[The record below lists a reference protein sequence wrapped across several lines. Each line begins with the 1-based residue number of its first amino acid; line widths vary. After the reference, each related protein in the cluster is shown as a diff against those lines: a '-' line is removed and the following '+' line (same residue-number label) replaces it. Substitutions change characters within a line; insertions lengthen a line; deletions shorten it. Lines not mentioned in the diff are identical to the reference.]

1 VTWLLFSVF
10 MWGIPLLMVS
20 IAWWRYR
27 QLGSVP
33 RRDLVLLRIAISCLL
48 LNEGILVFIG
58 VVAGIHTLRPNVGPQ
73 TLGFVGVLLCAAS
86 LLALLMAKKNADTI
100 RAWKVIAAA
109 NIYLILLWPFL
120 MLSH

>member
-1 VTWLLFSVF
+1 VIWLLFI
-10 MWGIPLLMVS
+10 WGIPLLMVS

-48 LNEGILVFIG
+48 LSEGILVFIG
-58 VVAGIHTLRPNVGPQ
+58 VVAETDTLRRNVDPQ
-73 TLGFVGVLLCAAS
+73 TLGFLGVLLCAAS
-86 LLALLMAKKNADTI
+86 LLALLMAKRNADTI
-100 RAWKVIAAA
+100 RAWKAIATA

-120 MLSH
+120 MLAH